1 MKMGRLHDNDTNL
14 NFLIL
19 KIQIL
24 KHTYLNCEYQHPNY
38 RGCLASVLIGN
49 AGRTRQSKS
58 KSSARLQN

>member
-1 MKMGRLHDNDTNL
+1 MKMVQLHDTNL

-49 AGRTRQSKS
+49 AGRTR
-58 KSSARLQN
+58 